1 MFILTDLNAA
11 AKAEFISFIDGN
23 ARPDVSRDY
32 STWWNE
38 LNFDDNGL
46 HFELRGYYTLSGNP
60 ITISFGADDCVGEE
74 IED

>member
-1 MFILTDLNAA
+1 MFILTDLNEA
-11 AKAEFISFIDGN
+11 AKDEFIAFIDSN

-46 HFELRGYYTLSGNP
+46 HFDLSGYYTNSRNP
-60 ITISFGADDCVGEE
+60 ITISFGPEDCVGEE
-74 IED
+74 IEG

>member
-1 MFILTDLNAA
+1 MFILTDLNEAA
-11 AKAEFISFIDGN
+11 RAEFVAFIDTN

-46 HFELRGYYTLSGNP
+46 HFELRACYTKSKNP
-60 ITISFGADDCVGEE
+60 ITISFGADQCVGEE